1 MGKRGTLVHK
11 LYSITELAEDIGVTP
26 RAIRFYEAKGLI
38 SPQRAG
44 TTRVYTHRDGARLRL
59 ILRGKRLGFSLRE
72 IGEWLDLYDVDPAQI
87 EQMRLL
93 LRKTRNRIDTLKRQ
107 RDDLDATI
115 AELHEIETQ
124 VVDHLKA
131 HDMGGESPPSAENRT
146 TGRAREA

>member
-1 MGKRGTLVHK
+1 MHDTLS
-11 LYSITELAEDIGVTP
+11 SITELARDVGVTP

-44 TTRVYTHRDGARLRL
+44 TTRVYTHRDGARLKL

-72 IGEWLDLYDVDPAQI
+72 IKEWLDLYDVDSAQV

-93 LRKTRNRIDTLKRQ
+93 LGKTRERIAALER
-107 RDDLDATI
+107 RRGDLDATI

-124 VVDHLKA
+124 VIDHLDA
-131 HDMGGESPPSAENRT
+131 RNAGQART
-146 TGRAREA
+146 IGTDAVTE

>member
-1 MGKRGTLVHK
+1 VHNTLS
-11 LYSITELAEDIGVTP
+11 SITELARDAGVTP

-44 TTRVYTHRDGARLRL
+44 TTRVYTHRDGARLKL

-72 IGEWLDLYDVDPAQI
+72 IKEWLDLYDVDSAQV

-93 LRKTRNRIDTLKRQ
+93 LGKTRERIAALEYR

-124 VVDHLKA
+124 VTDHLDA
-131 HDMGGESPPSAENRT
+131 RNAGQASARGTDAVTE
-146 TGRAREA
+146 